1 MSPVLAEASNATGSE
16 IWLRILEVVLFGSVA
31 GVGLSVAFAF
41 ALRGVVAANQARRTG
56 DMGGWVRNAALGLV
70 AGLVCVGAIVFA
82 FVEILA
88 G

>member
-1 MSPVLAEASNATGSE
+1 MIGPLAEASTATGSE
-16 IWLRILEVVLFGSVA
+16 IWTRILEVVLFGTVS

-41 ALRGVVAANQARRTG
+41 ALRGVVSANQARREG
-56 DMGGWVRNAALGLV
+56 DMGAWARNVVLGLV
-70 AGLVCVGAIVFA
+70 AGLVCVGAIAFA

>member
-1 MSPVLAEASNATGSE
+1 MSPVLAEASSATGSE
-16 IWLRILEVVLFGSVA
+16 IWMRILEVVLFGSVA
-31 GVGLSVAFAF
+31 GIGLSVAFAF
-41 ALRGVVAANQARRTG
+41 ALRGVVAANHARREG
-56 DMGGWVRNAALGLV
+56 DVGAWARNAVLGLV